1 MNWVFLFYKPASY
14 LNWSEKLAH
23 NEKVTG
29 SSPVEATKKMRVSYN
44 GFITP
49 AFQVGDVGSIPT
61 IRSKCESSS
70 VGRVRSYQDR
80 CRGFESRLSLTEMV
94 EVITTRILTSI

>member
-29 SSPVEATKKMRVSYN
+29 SSPVEATKKCGYR
-44 GFITP
+44 ITVLLHRP
-49 AFQVGDVGSIPT
+49 
-61 IRSKCESSS
+61 SKS
-70 VGRVRSYQDR
+70 VMSVQ
-80 CRGFESRLSLTEMV
+80 FRLSAQNAKVAQLV
-94 EVITTRILTSI
+94 ECDLAKIDVAGSNPVFRSQKWWRL